1 MLLLLTYDKN
11 LKFSNPHEN
20 GSKIVPLGLL
30 RQSFREI
37 WSFFYLCLSD
47 YFENTD
53 CKSALSLSTY
63 RSDQGFSSKFSFFT
77 AFKKTTGLTPAEY
90 QKSSLK

>member
-30 RQSFREI
+30 RKTPLEKAGVFFVYNVLYYGRICSLHSLFRKI
-37 WSFFYLCLSD
+37 
-47 YFENTD
+47 
-53 CKSALSLSTY
+53 
-63 RSDQGFSSKFSFFT
+63 
-77 AFKKTTGLTPAEY
+77 
-90 QKSSLK
+90 